1 MAETNDRKK
10 DPRLPA
16 ERLPAER
23 LPADRAPAGPCETCL
38 YFDVLDDSGEM
49 GCTVDID
56 EDEACREQTVPA
68 RLRSCPYYRY
78 YDEYK
83 LVRKQN

>member
-1 MAETNDRKK
+1 MPEGPNEERTKQPRRKEQDK
-10 DPRLPA
+10 T
-16 ERLPAER
+16 
-23 LPADRAPAGPCETCL
+23 GPCETCL
-38 YFDVLDDSGEM
+38 YFDVLDASGEE

-56 EDEACREQTVPA
+56 EDEAYRE
-68 RLRSCPYYRY
+68 RSDPRNACPYYRF